1 MRLSTQHACI
11 LCCNICPLL
20 SLSLLNTDTDKHLL
34 GEKWRNSFL
43 SNLSYIVLLVN
54 SKYKYKSYLK
64 QTGYILKYKSE
75 QGSPGFVESIQC
87 YKPKFHGTKRGS
99 VMPKVQYPPQ
109 GGEKHLCFTLFCTM
123 MMSVVSAVAII
134 YAIVIIYLPAKVVL
148 ESTLQGP
155 KMCTTLSKEGNLSG
169 IETCQDWSSC
179 EEWCLSIVST

>member
-1 MRLSTQHACI
+1 MA
-11 LCCNICPLL
+11 
-20 SLSLLNTDTDKHLL
+20 
-34 GEKWRNSFL
+34 
-43 SNLSYIVLLVN
+43 
-54 SKYKYKSYLK
+54 
-64 QTGYILKYKSE
+64 
-75 QGSPGFVESIQC
+75 
-87 YKPKFHGTKRGS
+87 
-99 VMPKVQYPPQ
+99 KVQYPPQ

-179 EEWCLSIVST
+179 EEWCLSIVSKSNQNKCVFKYNASQNHCLPKQSMFYSTFFSFLNLDFFPNDCPQQDINCKQCYLIIRKPVFTIACFTIFLDVHVYFQTISCHTEW